1 MRPRSKLPALPKE
14 VYSTLGSV
22 PVERP
27 DSLAAEGQPEENM
40 GDVNFLTRIIR
51 ISTKLSPAAAWHTL
65 EHERVHLALWDAGVV
80 LSHETEE
87 LICDVI
93 ATARVAEMVARLSP
107 VQPK

>member
-1 MRPRSKLPALPKE
+1 MSRKKLPPLPKE
-14 VYSTLGSV
+14 VHSTLGSI
-22 PVERP
+22 PVERHAT
-27 DSLAAEGQPEENM
+27 LATEGQPEENM

-51 ISTKLSPAAAWHTL
+51 ISTKLAPVAAWHTL
-65 EHERVHLALWDAGVV
+65 EHERTHLALWDAGVV
-80 LSHETEE
+80 LPHETEE